1 MKTGTFVHLTWRCN
15 NFWLEIW
22 TDAGAGNLAGIWSRK
37 SGRNLSWESGQDL
50 ELEIWTDSGAGNL
63 VGIWSWKSGRNL
75 ELGIWPESGIYPDK
89 FWVRAGPGPKDP
101 SRLRTGGHPG
111 RRIVSVSPRVEGN
124 PTRAMVPGARLPT
137 QFPTPRCNRS
147 IAELS
152 WQSPV
157 AAGSEW
163 SLKIE
168 TAGPLSLRGTICHFS
183 REMQTVF

>member
-89 FWVRAGPGPKDP
+89 FWVRAGPGPRKESIAP
-101 SRLRTGGHPG
+101 ATGGHPE
-111 RRIVSVSPRVEGN
+111 RRIVFVSPRAEGN
-124 PTRAMVPGARLPT
+124 PTRDHGTWSATPNSVPDA
-137 QFPTPRCNRS
+137 
-147 IAELS
+147 AV
-152 WQSPV
+152 QSFD
-157 AAGSEW
+157 
-163 SLKIE
+163 
-168 TAGPLSLRGTICHFS
+168 C
-183 REMQTVF
+183 